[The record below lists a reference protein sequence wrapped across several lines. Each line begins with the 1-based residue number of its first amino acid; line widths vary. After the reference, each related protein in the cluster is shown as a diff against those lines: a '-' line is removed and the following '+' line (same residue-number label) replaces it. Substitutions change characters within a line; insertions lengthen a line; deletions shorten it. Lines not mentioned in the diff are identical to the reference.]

1 MTKIGQKTGTLK
13 TSKKVHVK
21 DTIVA
26 RVAHHQN
33 YYYILKMYI
42 QIKYVYKI

>member
-13 TSKKVHVK
+13 TSKNVHVNA
-21 DTIVA
+21 TIVA

-33 YYYILKMYI
+33 YYYILD
-42 QIKYVYKI
+42 VYKNKI